1 VSDTELSQFLLAL
14 ALLLCA
20 ALAGGHLFARFGMP
34 RVVGEICGGLV
45 LGPSVLGLI
54 APSLQLWVFQGFT
67 EQAVVLSAFYWLGM
81 VMLMFTAGFS
91 ITLKLGAR
99 DRILVLALVVGG
111 LGPPFVAGW
120 LAAPWLS
127 NSVAADPLA
136 FTLVVAIAT
145 SVTSIPVISRIFIDL
160 DMMKSNFA
168 QLTLVAAAVQDLVLW
183 VMLAVATAVQQETQV
198 AIADIGGVVAA
209 TLAFAVASVLFLPAL
224 LRLVGRATIS
234 DASEP
239 MLTSYMLLFCL
250 GLVAVASL
258 FAINLVFGALLAG
271 LVIGRFQ
278 SAQLAATR
286 RRISDMAI
294 WFFVPIYFAL
304 VGLKLDLPGDFS
316 LMPVVG
322 FIVLSSLVKISSVA
336 LAARLVRTS
345 ASRALDFGITM
356 NARGGPGHRVGECCA
371 RDRNYRRRIVRRP
384 LCWPRSSH
392 RWRREAG
399 CAGDCRVTRLSP
411 SDRS

>member
-1 VSDTELSQFLLAL
+1 MSDTELSQFLLAL

-356 NARGGPGHRVGECCA
+356 NARGGPG
-371 RDRNYRRRIVRRP
+371 IV
-384 LCWPRSSH
+384 LASVAHATGIIDDALFVAFVLASIVTSLATGSWL
-392 RWRREAG
+392 RWR
-399 CAGDCRVTRLSP
+399 LSR
-411 SDRS
+411 DTAFAV

>member
-1 VSDTELSQFLLAL
+1 MSESELSQFLLSI
-14 ALLLCA
+14 ALLLSA

-54 APSLQLWVFQGFT
+54 APSLQSWVFQGFA
-67 EQAVVLSAFYWLGM
+67 EQAVVLSVFYWLGM
-81 VMLMFTAGFS
+81 IMLMFTDGFS

-99 DRILVLALVVGG
+99 DRVLVLALVAGG

-120 LAAPWLS
+120 LGAPWLS
-127 NSVAADPLA
+127 NSAAADPLA
-136 FTLVVAIAT
+136 FALVVAIAT

-160 DMMKSNFA
+160 DMMKSKFA
-168 QLTLVAAAVQDLVLW
+168 NLTLVAAAAQDLVLW
-183 VMLAVATAVQQETQV
+183 VMLAVATAIQQETHV
-198 AIADIGGVVAA
+198 AITDIGSVVVA
-209 TLAFAVASVLFLPAL
+209 TLAFAMASVLFLPAL
-224 LRLVGRATIS
+224 LRSVGRATIS

-239 MLTSYMLLFCL
+239 MLMSYLLLFCL

-258 FAINLVFGALLAG
+258 LEINLVFGALLAG
-271 LVIGRFQ
+271 LVIGRFP

-316 LMPVVG
+316 LTPVVG
-322 FIVLSSLVKISSVA
+322 FIVLSSLVKIVSVA
-336 LAARLVRTS
+336 LAARLARAS
-345 ASRALDFGITM
+345 ATRALDFGITM
-356 NARGGPGHRVGECCA
+356 NARGGPG
-371 RDRNYRRRIVRRP
+371 IV
-384 LCWPRSSH
+384 LASVAHATGIIDDSLFVAFVLASIITSLATGSWL
-392 RWRREAG
+392 RWR
-399 CAGDCRVTRLSP
+399 LSR
-411 SDRS
+411 DTAFAV

>member
-1 VSDTELSQFLLAL
+1 MSDSDISQFLLSI
-14 ALLLCA
+14 ALLLSA

-45 LGPSVLGLI
+45 LGPSILGLI
-54 APSLQLWVFQGFT
+54 APSLQSWLFQGFT

-81 VMLMFTAGFS
+81 IMLMFTAGFS
-91 ITLKLGAR
+91 ISLKLDAR
-99 DRILVLALVVGG
+99 DRVLALALVAGG
-111 LGPPFVAGW
+111 LGPPFIAGW

-160 DMMKSNFA
+160 GMMNTNFA
-168 QLTLVAAAVQDLVLW
+168 KLTLVAAAAQDLVLW
-183 VMLAVATAVQQETQV
+183 VMLAVATALQQETHV
-198 AIADIGGVVAA
+198 AIGDIGGVVAA
-209 TLAFAVASVLFLPAL
+209 TLAFAVASILFLPAL
-224 LRLVGRATIS
+224 LRSVGRATIS

-239 MLTSYMLLFCL
+239 MLMSYLLLFCL

-258 FAINLVFGALLAG
+258 LEINLVFGALLAG

-278 SAQLAATR
+278 SAQIAATR
-286 RRISDMAI
+286 RRIYELAI

-304 VGLKLDLPGDFS
+304 VGLRLDLTDNFS

-322 FIVLSSLVKISSVA
+322 FIVLSSLVKITSVA
-336 LAARLVRTS
+336 LAVRLVRTS
-345 ASRALDFGITM
+345 AGRALDFGITM
-356 NARGGPGHRVGECCA
+356 NARGGPG
-371 RDRNYRRRIVRRP
+371 IV
-384 LCWPRSSH
+384 LASVAHATGIIDDALFVAFVLASIVTSLATGSWL
-392 RWRREAG
+392 RWR
-399 CAGDCRVTRLSP
+399 LSR
-411 SDRS
+411 DTVFAV

>member
-1 VSDTELSQFLLAL
+1 MSDTELSQFLLAL

-322 FIVLSSLVKISSVA
+322 FILLSSLVKIASVA

-345 ASRALDFGITM
+345 TSRALDFGITM
-356 NARGGPGHRVGECCA
+356 NARGGPG
-371 RDRNYRRRIVRRP
+371 IV
-384 LCWPRSSH
+384 LASVAHATGIIDDSLFVAFVLASVFTSLVTGSWL
-392 RWRREAG
+392 RWR
-399 CAGDCRVTRLSP
+399 LSR
-411 SDRS
+411 DTAFAV

>member
-356 NARGGPGHRVGECCA
+356 NARGGPG
-371 RDRNYRRRIVRRP
+371 IV
-384 LCWPRSSH
+384 LASVAHATGIIDDALFVAFVLASIVTSLATGSWL
-392 RWRREAG
+392 RWR
-399 CAGDCRVTRLSP
+399 LSR
-411 SDRS
+411 DTAFAV

>member
-1 VSDTELSQFLLAL
+1 MSDTELSQFLLAL

-91 ITLKLGAR
+91 IRLKLGAR
-99 DRILVLALVVGG
+99 DRMLVLALVVGG

-209 TLAFAVASVLFLPAL
+209 TMAFAVASVLFLPAL
-224 LRLVGRATIS
+224 LRSVGRATIS
-234 DASEP
+234 EASEP
-239 MLTSYMLLFCL
+239 MLMSYLLLFCL
-250 GLVAVASL
+250 GLVAIASL
-258 FAINLVFGALLAG
+258 FEINLIFGALLAG

-278 SAQLAATR
+278 STQLAATR
-286 RRISDMAI
+286 RRISDLAI

-322 FIVLSSLVKISSVA
+322 FILLSSLVKIASVA

-345 ASRALDFGITM
+345 TSRALDFGITM
-356 NARGGPGHRVGECCA
+356 NARGGPG
-371 RDRNYRRRIVRRP
+371 IV
-384 LCWPRSSH
+384 LASVAHATGIIDDSLFVAFVLASVFTSLVTGSWL
-392 RWRREAG
+392 RWR
-399 CAGDCRVTRLSP
+399 LSR
-411 SDRS
+411 DTAFAV

>member
-1 VSDTELSQFLLAL
+1 MSDAELSQFLLAL

-99 DRILVLALVVGG
+99 DRMLVLALVVGG

-160 DMMKSNFA
+160 NMMKSNFA

-294 WFFVPIYFAL
+294 WFFVPVYFAL

-356 NARGGPGHRVGECCA
+356 NARGGPG
-371 RDRNYRRRIVRRP
+371 IV
-384 LCWPRSSH
+384 LASVAHAAGIIDDALFVAFVLASIITSLATGSWL
-392 RWRREAG
+392 RWRLLRNNVFA
-399 CAGDCRVTRLSP
+399 V
-411 SDRS
+411 